1 MKRLPLQVRL
11 LPIFRDLDDASFDE
25 LSRNSIFRSL
35 ARGDTLCNKGDAAQ
49 GLFVLMRGQLKVFE
63 VSIEGRE
70 VGLQLIKGVTVFG
83 ELGMIDNV
91 PRSADIAALTQAE
104 VAIIPTGTL
113 MKVFT
118 QSPVA
123 AFGMFKHL
131 TAMVRRMSQRQTV
144 LNMPSA
150 SQRVCAILVDMAG
163 PATAADGRVVMDTP
177 RQKELASMANTSR
190 ETVSRTLGQLMD
202 TGVLEKN
209 SGRLTVMRL
218 AELRVQAGLD

>member
-1 MKRLPLQVRL
+1 LQVRL

-104 VAIIPTGTL
+104 VAIIPTGPL
-113 MKVFT
+113 LKVFT

-131 TAMVRRMSQRQTV
+131 TAMVRRMSQHHTV

-150 SQRVCAILVDMAG
+150 SQRVCAVLVDMAG
-163 PATAADGRVVMDTP
+163 TAPASGHVVMDAP

-190 ETVSRTLGQLMD
+190 ETVSRTLGQLMEA
-202 TGVLEKN
+202 GVLEKN

>member
-25 LSRNSIFRSL
+25 LSRNSVFRSL

-83 ELGMIDNV
+83 ELAMIDNV

-104 VAIIPTGTL
+104 VAIIPSGTL
-113 MKVFT
+113 LKVFT

-131 TAMVRRMSQRQTV
+131 TAMVRRMSQRHTV

-163 PATAADGRVVMDTP
+163 TAPAADGRVVMDAP

-190 ETVSRTLGQLMD
+190 ETVSRTLGQLMED
-202 TGVLEKN
+202 GVLEKN

>member
-25 LSRNSIFRSL
+25 LSRNSVFRSL
-35 ARGDTLCNKGDAAQ
+35 ARGDTLCNKGDPSL
-49 GLFVLMRGQLKVFE
+49 GLFVLMRGQLKVFD

-83 ELGMIDNV
+83 ELGVIDNV
-91 PRSADIAALTQAE
+91 PRSADITALTQSD
-104 VAIIPTGTL
+104 VAVIPKGTL

-118 QSPVA
+118 ESPNA

-131 TAMVRRMSQRQTV
+131 TAMVRRLSQHHNV
-144 LNMPSA
+144 LSMPSA
-150 SQRVCAILVDMAG
+150 NQRICAVLIEMAG
-163 PATAADGRVVMDTP
+163 KNSMDGPVTLEIP

-190 ETVSRTLGQLMD
+190 ETVSRTLGQLIAD
-202 TGVLEKN
+202 GVLVKT
-209 SGRLTVMRL
+209 SRRMTVQRLG
-218 AELRVQAGLD
+218 ELKQIAGLD